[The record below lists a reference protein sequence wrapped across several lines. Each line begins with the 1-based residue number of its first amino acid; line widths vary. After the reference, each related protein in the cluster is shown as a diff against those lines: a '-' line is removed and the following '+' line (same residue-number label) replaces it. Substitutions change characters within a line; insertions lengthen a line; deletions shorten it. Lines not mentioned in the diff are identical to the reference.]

1 MIFRLFTVVL
11 FAVLPLICKASAA
24 EMILKVDISPEEKSI
39 LARGWTQQEI
49 EQESAALLA
58 YPEKPEKVSENAEYW
73 KKRFFGSGVTVFSKC
88 FRNYTEKYMKKFL
101 SPEGILTGE
110 TADIMYKKC
119 WDYEKDLRY
128 IKDRKLPFEISCI
141 NPMFVE
147 GKIIFYTLEL
157 MHLYANDSAEFDQLN
172 KEWCFWHAFILVNYI
187 PDSYYHYDL
196 FYAAGAPL
204 MEVKQLMD
212 SLEEFERP
220 NVIESQIQS
229 QEKRETSCCTIL

>member
-11 FAVLPLICKASAA
+11 FAVLPLIGKASAA

-88 FRNYTEKYMKKFL
+88 FRNYTEKYMEKFL

-110 TADIMYKKC
+110 NPIEVYRILPTYNSDLVYIQEKKFP
-119 WDYEKDLRY
+119 
-128 IKDRKLPFEISCI
+128 ITHEIWQFTYDKSRI
-141 NPMFVE
+141 H
-147 GKIIFYTLEL
+147 GT
-157 MHLYANDSAEFDQLN
+157 AEFHIHFYLDKLLSEHSYMSEKFN
-172 KEWCFWHAFILVNYI
+172 RTIEEECFWLTIATAPFSLYGNYYEA
-187 PDSYYHYDL
+187 SGFVLDL
-196 FYAAGAPL
+196 INCFKYFHNKKN
-204 MEVKQLMD
+204 KQKIRTNAKTM
-212 SLEEFERP
+212 
-220 NVIESQIQS
+220 
-229 QEKRETSCCTIL
+229 CCTLL

>member
-11 FAVLPLICKASAA
+11 FAVLPLIGKASAA

-119 WDYEKDLRY
+119 WDYGKDLNKIY
-128 IKDRKLPFEISCI
+128 CMQYLIKENMPEYRCR
-141 NPMFVE
+141 
-147 GKIIFYTLEL
+147 KIIDFLCDAIDNSFEKV
-157 MHLYANDSAEFDQLN
+157 EFGN
-172 KEWCFWHAFILVNYI
+172 FEYKSIEKEYCFWLAMNQVVNIGYNLDDAEADTNTI
-187 PDSYYHYDL
+187 RLIRALSWFD
-196 FYAAGAPL
+196 
-204 MEVKQLMD
+204 
-212 SLEEFERP
+212 
-220 NVIESQIQS
+220 
-229 QEKRETSCCTIL
+229 ETAYSMNTQTKKSCCNLL